1 MLYDALPPPA
11 IDCAA
16 PQEQSAEA
24 MLGAARAARLA
35 GDYSAAECTLTRLIA
50 AAPRDADAWLEL
62 GLLRAVEGDAQ
73 RAETAFLQVLQ
84 IAPDYDD
91 AKIGL
96 ARLAYREGD
105 LAGARMWLARIGPD
119 RAHDPEI
126 EALRAQLRSASRA
139 QWRWDVLTGYG
150 RLSNG
155 LDPWREASVSVSRR
169 DGRTSLGLGLDYAR
183 RFSRTDVYGEV
194 RVARAFDSTTW
205 SLAFGGATRAHFL
218 PEVAAR
224 VAFSTREDRDW
235 IFDGALTIARY
246 NVGEVDRLGARVTR
260 RFGDEWRVHAQGILV
275 RDEADELRGGYSAG
289 GAWRFNDRMELS
301 LAWSDAPESSEG
313 VTLDVRAVEFG
324 LAADITPRLRLRAS
338 ALHEERDAFDRDGV
352 TLAVTRTF

>member
-16 PQEQSAEA
+16 PHEQSAEA

-35 GDYSAAECTLTRLIA
+35 GDYSGAECTLTRLIVA
-50 AAPRDADAWLEL
+50 TPRDADAWLEL

-73 RAETAFLQVLQ
+73 RAEAAFLQVLQ

-96 ARLAYREGD
+96 ARLAYRTGD
-105 LAGARMWLARIGPD
+105 VAGARIWLARIGPD

-126 EALRAQLRSASRA
+126 EALRAQLRHASRA
-139 QWRWDVLTGYG
+139 QWRWDVLAGYS
-150 RLSNG
+150 RLSND
-155 LDPWREASVSVSRR
+155 LSPWREASVSISRR
-169 DGRTSLGLGLDYAR
+169 EGQSSLGLGIDYAR
-183 RFSRTDVYGEV
+183 RFSRTDVYGEL
-194 RVARAFDSTTW
+194 RFARGFGATTW
-205 SLAFGGATRAHFL
+205 SLALGGATRAHFL
-218 PEVAAR
+218 PEAAAR

-246 NVGEVDRLGARVTR
+246 NVGEVDRFGLRATR
-260 RFGDEWRVHAQGILV
+260 RFGDALRFNAQGILV
-275 RDEADELRGGYSAG
+275 RDETDELRSGYAVG
-289 GAWRFNDRMELS
+289 GAWRFRDRLELS

-313 VTLDVRAVEFG
+313 VTLDVRGVELG
-324 LAADITPRLRLRAS
+324 LAADVTPRLRVRVS
-338 ALHEERDAFDRDGV
+338 ALHEQRDAFDRDGV
-352 TLAVTRTF
+352 MLAFTRTF